1 LSSTCWHTL
10 TQPFHRCM
18 WLLDVTIVISPLP
31 HDMYGRY
38 KDIQGQCHHLC
49 ILCIYVRGLAKIFW
63 LRKNGYI
70 EWIQH
75 VSTYRGHN
83 RTSVASEQKLEV
95 EKKKVVGLKVRYC
108 VGAVF
113 D

>member
-1 LSSTCWHTL
+1 MFLL
-10 TQPFHRCM
+10 TE
-18 WLLDVTIVISPLP
+18 
-31 HDMYGRY
+31 
-38 KDIQGQCHHLC
+38 DIL
-49 ILCIYVRGLAKIFW
+49 Y
-63 LRKNGYI
+63 
-70 EWIQH
+70 
-75 VSTYRGHN
+75 